1 VRGTGNKSGPVG
13 RGTVARKALLALS
26 ALGVVALTGCDSVED
41 LARLGYP
48 EMASD
53 RAPVMHDL
61 WIGTWIAAGVVGV
74 GVWGLILFVAI
85 RYRRRSADAPQQKR
99 YNLPM
104 EIFYSLAPFVIIGV
118 LFYYTVL
125 AQDQVLRKVEEPD
138 HVIDVVGQK
147 WSWTFNYR
155 EADNADVGNDVWE
168 AGTIN
173 QSPTL
178 YLPVGETVRFNLHSP
193 DVIHSFWIPAFAFKL
208 DVIPGRM
215 NTFDVTPTREG
226 VYTGRCAELC
236 GTYHAAMIFDVRV
249 VSEAE
254 YNTYLKSLAQRGNIG
269 EALGAEAANKNGP
282 AVPEA
287 GGAR

>member
-1 VRGTGNKSGPVG
+1 M
-13 RGTVARKALLALS
+13 VARSARSIPVRRVLLALS
-26 ALGVVALTGCDSVED
+26 ALGLGALAGCDSVED

-53 RAPVMHDL
+53 RAPVMHEL

-85 RYRRRSADAPQQKR
+85 RYRRRNADAPPQKR

-125 AQDQVLRKVEEPD
+125 AQDQVLHKVEEPD
-138 HVIDVVGQK
+138 HVVDVVGQK

-155 EADNADVGNDVWE
+155 EADNSAVGNDVWE
-168 AGTIN
+168 AGTVN
-173 QSPTL
+173 HSPDL
-178 YLPVGETVRFNLHSP
+178 YLPVGESVRFNLHSP
-193 DVIHSFWIPAFAFKL
+193 DVIHSFWIPAFAFKM
-208 DVIPGRM
+208 DVLPGRT
-215 NTFDVTPTREG
+215 NTFDVTPTKEG
-226 VYTGRCAELC
+226 VYSGKCAELC
-236 GTYHAAMIFDVRV
+236 GTYHAAMIFNVHV

-254 YNTYLKSLAQRGNIG
+254 YNEYLKGLAERGNIG

-282 AVPEA
+282 AIPEA

>member
-1 VRGTGNKSGPVG
+1 M
-13 RGTVARKALLALS
+13 VARSARSIPVRRVLLALS
-26 ALGVVALTGCDSVED
+26 AALGLGALAGCDSVED

-74 GVWGLILFVAI
+74 GVWGLIVYVVV
-85 RYRRRSADAPQQKR
+85 RYRRRNPDAPPQKR

-125 AQDQVLRKVEEPD
+125 AQDQVLHKVDEPD
-138 HVIDVVGQK
+138 HVVDVVGQK

-155 EADNADVGNDVWE
+155 EADNTAVGNDVWE
-168 AGTIN
+168 AGTVN
-173 QSPTL
+173 NSPDL
-178 YLPVGETVRFNLHSP
+178 YLPVGESVRFNLHSP
-193 DVIHSFWIPAFAFKL
+193 DVIHSFWIPAFAFKM
-208 DVIPGRM
+208 DVLPGRT
-215 NTFDVTPTREG
+215 NTFDVTPTKEG
-226 VYTGRCAELC
+226 VYSGKCAELC
-236 GTYHAAMIFDVRV
+236 GTYHAAMIFNVHV

-254 YNTYLKSLAQRGNIG
+254 YNEYLKGLAERGNIG

-282 AVPEA
+282 AIPEA

>member
-1 VRGTGNKSGPVG
+1 M
-13 RGTVARKALLALS
+13 LLALG
-26 ALGVVALTGCDSVED
+26 AIGAGVALTGCDSVED

-61 WIGTWIAAGVVGV
+61 WIGTWIAAAVVGI
-74 GVWGLILFVAI
+74 GVWGLIGFAVI
-85 RYRRRSADAPQQKR
+85 RYRRRNADAPPQKR

-118 LFYYTVL
+118 LFYYTVI
-125 AQDQVLRKVEEPD
+125 AQDHVLSKVEEPD
-138 HVIDVVGQK
+138 HVVDVVGQK

-155 EADNADVGNDVWE
+155 EADNPDVGNDVWE
-168 AGTIN
+168 AGTVN
-173 QSPTL
+173 HSPDL
-178 YLPVGETVRFNLHSP
+178 YLPVGESVRFKLNSP
-193 DVIHSFWIPAFAFKL
+193 DVIHSFWIPAFAFKMDIL
-208 DVIPGRM
+208 PGRT

-226 VYTGRCAELC
+226 VYSGKCAELC
-236 GTYHAAMIFDVRV
+236 GTYHAAMIFNVHV

-254 YNTYLKSLAQRGNIG
+254 YNEYLKGLAERGNIG
-269 EALGAEAANKNGP
+269 EAMGAEAANKNGP
-282 AVPEA
+282 AIPEA